1 MQVYSR
7 LATGKFPD
15 FPATAAMVA
24 KVFPF
29 FNLHHLYLVLA
40 TLMVANEAANTNTS
54 VSGGGRGRAR
64 ENFETF
70 AILCHSIA
78 VKALSCTLVG

>member
-1 MQVYSR
+1 MFEIITMKAMCMQVYSR

-24 KVFPF
+24 KVFHF

-40 TLMVANEAANTNTS
+40 MLVVANVAADSNTC
-54 VSGGGRGRAR
+54 VYIR
-64 ENFETF
+64 
-70 AILCHSIA
+70 
-78 VKALSCTLVG
+78 

>member
-1 MQVYSR
+1 MCMQVYSR
-7 LATGKFPD
+7 LATGKFPY

-40 TLMVANEAANTNTS
+40 MLVVANMAASSNTS
-54 VSGGGRGRAR
+54 
-64 ENFETF
+64 
-70 AILCHSIA
+70 
-78 VKALSCTLVG
+78 